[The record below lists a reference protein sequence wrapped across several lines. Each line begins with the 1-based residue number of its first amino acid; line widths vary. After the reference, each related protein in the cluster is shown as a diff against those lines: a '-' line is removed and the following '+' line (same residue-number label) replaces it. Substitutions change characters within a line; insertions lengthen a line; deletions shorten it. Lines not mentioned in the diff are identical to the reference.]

1 MQTAGH
7 KNCRTS
13 RTYQSNMIL
22 FPNCIKHKWFYIP
35 CAQWESSLFTE
46 AWSKDFNEFFH
57 WPRSCSMYSSLWGLS
72 LWHKQSS
79 NIFPTEKMNLTP
91 AESKHEVSD
100 DLSPDLMLE
109 DLCSFVI
116 LAQRQNVLESQL
128 LAHIMSLLIYEL
140 IFNSCWWISVRLTC
154 W

>member
-1 MQTAGH
+1 
-7 KNCRTS
+7 
-13 RTYQSNMIL
+13 
-22 FPNCIKHKWFYIP
+22 
-35 CAQWESSLFTE
+35 
-46 AWSKDFNEFFH
+46 
-57 WPRSCSMYSSLWGLS
+57 
-72 LWHKQSS
+72 
-79 NIFPTEKMNLTP
+79 MNLTP

-140 IFNSCWWISVRLTC
+140 IFNSCW
-154 W
+154 